1 MQACKIKELVAG
13 GGLLAW
19 KYHLG
24 AGTAVDDIVR
34 GVLLVQ
40 LNTNKVTNNV
50 GRTVSLPGCTRSLTD
65 RTTTSAK
72 CVLICVELYLECRM
86 RNGES
91 NTPHSELVRFLPVL
105 PAEPFDPAFAID
117 ELLLAREER
126 MA

>member
-72 CVLICVELYLECRM
+72 CVLICVELYLGLFAKSLTIHKTPVQRI
-86 RNGES
+86 
-91 NTPHSELVRFLPVL
+91 NTAVLVRQTC
-105 PAEPFDPAFAID
+105 
-117 ELLLAREER
+117 
-126 MA
+126 